1 MKLIVGLGNPGEKY
15 QNTRH
20 NLGFIALDELLRKLE
35 SVEQT
40 FWEEKKDLKSNIKL
54 VSAKSNEP
62 AANSQIL
69 LVKPTTF
76 MNNSG
81 FAVSKVLNYYKIDPV
96 EITIIHDDLDLPFGK
111 IRVRMGGAAGGHHGV
126 ESIIEQ
132 LKTDKFLRV
141 RLGIGSDAR
150 IERRDKRNTEDYV
163 LGNISSSERGK
174 AKTMTREAVR
184 MVEQIL
190 QHGIDTYMAKYNK

>member
-20 NLGFIALDELLRKLE
+20 NIGFMALDALLEKFE
-35 SVEQT
+35 SADKT

-150 IERRDKRNTEDYV
+150 IARRDKRNTEEYV